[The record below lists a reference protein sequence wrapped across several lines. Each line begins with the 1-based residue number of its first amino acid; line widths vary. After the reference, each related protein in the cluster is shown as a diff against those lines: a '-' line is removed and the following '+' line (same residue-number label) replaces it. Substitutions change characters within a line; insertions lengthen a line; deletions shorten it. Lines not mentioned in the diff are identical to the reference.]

1 MFDPD
6 NLLRCDFCNGTVTKH
21 IEQIKFR
28 QLTDR
33 GYIFCRA
40 EVPIGICNRCSS
52 KHWNKDAEAIVDDI
66 VRQEYEKLRASN
78 LPAPDPG
85 RQRARAVN
93 H

>member
-6 NLLRCDFCNGTVTKH
+6 NLLRCDFCENGTVTKH

-40 EVPIGICNRCSS
+40 EVPIGICSRCSS
-52 KHWNKDAEAIVDDI
+52 KHWNKDVEAMWTISSD
-66 VRQEYEKLRASN
+66 KNTKNSALLN
-78 LPAPDPG
+78 
-85 RQRARAVN
+85 
-93 H
+93 

>member
-6 NLLRCDFCNGTVTKH
+6 NLLRCDFCENGTVTKH

-40 EVPIGICNRCSS
+40 EVPHRHLQPLQF
-52 KHWNKDAEAIVDDI
+52 KALE
-66 VRQEYEKLRASN
+66 
-78 LPAPDPG
+78 
-85 RQRARAVN
+85 
-93 H
+93 

>member
-52 KHWNKDAEAIVDDI
+52 KHLE
-66 VRQEYEKLRASN
+66 
-78 LPAPDPG
+78 
-85 RQRARAVN
+85 
-93 H
+93 

>member
-40 EVPIGICNRCSS
+40 EVPIGIFNRCSS
-52 KHWNKDAEAIVDDI
+52 KHWNKDAEVIVDDI
-66 VRQEYEKLRASN
+66 VRQEYEKLRASK
-78 LPAPDPG
+78 LIVSATAE
-85 RQRARAVN
+85 R
-93 H
+93 

>member
-6 NLLRCDFCNGTVTKH
+6 NLLRCDFCENGTVTKH

-40 EVPIGICNRCSS
+40 EVPIVGNGSRPTQGGTTLS
-52 KHWNKDAEAIVDDI
+52 
-66 VRQEYEKLRASN
+66 
-78 LPAPDPG
+78 
-85 RQRARAVN
+85 
-93 H
+93 